1 MKRLILFF
9 SLLMVFSFANSE
21 EYLGDGWVYVEN
33 VSPID
38 DSSTH
43 VIVKESDDFVFSG
56 ISKTKPALGIAC
68 YPSGN
73 VELLVSWGVPMDVD
87 FMDSSVEVVTRL
99 DKDKA
104 ERKKWDSSNSKVTF
118 YPGRS
123 EEVKNFISSFTGK
136 DKMLVSAKPAFGTT
150 DYAYFSLNGASEAI
164 DTLYD
169 RCYAN

>member
-1 MKRLILFF
+1 MKRLF
-9 SLLMVFSFANSE
+9 LLLTLLAAFSFANSE
-21 EYLGDGWVYVEN
+21 EYLGGGWIYVEN

-43 VIVKESDDFVFSG
+43 VILIESDDFVFSG
-56 ISKTKPALGIAC
+56 ISKTRPALGIAC

-118 YPGRS
+118 
-123 EEVKNFISSFTGK
+123 
-136 DKMLVSAKPAFGTT
+136 
-150 DYAYFSLNGASEAI
+150 
-164 DTLYD
+164 
-169 RCYAN
+169 